1 RLGSAAKTVR
11 GGYILQDAEDSA
23 PELILMGSGSEVHI
37 LLAAAEKLFAHEIRV
52 RVVSMPSLDVF
63 ARQPRAYRDE
73 VLPPG
78 IKHRIA
84 MEAAS
89 PLSWYRWVGDA
100 GEVIG
105 LDHFGASAPYERLY
119 QEFGITAEHVVARAR
134 EMLDR

>member
-1 RLGSAAKTVR
+1 
-11 GGYILQDAEDSA
+11 
-23 PELILMGSGSEVHI
+23 
-37 LLAAAEKLFAHEIRV
+37 
-52 RVVSMPSLDVF
+52 MPSLDVF
-63 ARQPRAYRDE
+63 ARQPKAYRDE
-73 VLPPG
+73 VLPPVL
-78 IKHRIA
+78 KHRIA

-119 QEFGITAEHVVARAR
+119 QEFGITADHVVARAR